1 MVQGVKWHDEL
12 VITTADPDFVSLADE
27 ELRQAFRP
35 GRPELA
41 STPLAPGVQ
50 LIHLPQ
56 SVWELAE
63 RWHKRPPIF
72 VRHICPAQIMVPR
85 PELDALATAVR
96 EAFPELFDP
105 TLTFS
110 VQTRIL
116 DEGVIKPYDVNTAL
130 AAVVR
135 DEFGIPLDVRR
146 PQQIL
151 SVVLARPGRETV
163 AYLGLSP
170 AVFNLSDWAGGVRR
184 FKREPGQISRA
195 EFKLLE
201 ALESFGIELPANGRA
216 LDLGAAPGG
225 WTRVLRQKGQY
236 VTAVDPGE
244 LAPAVAL
251 DPRVQYRQMTAEAY
265 LASGPDTFDLIVNDM
280 RLDARDSSRLM
291 VAFAP
296 YLYSHGLA
304 LMTLKLPEQGRR
316 PVLDHAFE
324 ILRQRYE
331 IVGARQLF
339 HNRSEITVYLRPVS

>member
-1 MVQGVKWHDEL
+1 
-12 VITTADPDFVSLADE
+12 
-27 ELRQAFRP
+27 
-35 GRPELA
+35 
-41 STPLAPGVQ
+41 
-50 LIHLPQ
+50 
-56 SVWELAE
+56 
-63 RWHKRPPIF
+63 
-72 VRHICPAQIMVPR
+72 
-85 PELDALATAVR
+85 
-96 EAFPELFDP
+96 
-105 TLTFS
+105 
-110 VQTRIL
+110 
-116 DEGVIKPYDVNTAL
+116 VIKPYDVNTAL

-280 RLDARDSSRLM
+280 RLD
-291 VAFAP
+291 
-296 YLYSHGLA
+296 
-304 LMTLKLPEQGRR
+304 
-316 PVLDHAFE
+316 
-324 ILRQRYE
+324 
-331 IVGARQLF
+331 
-339 HNRSEITVYLRPVS
+339 